1 MSRRRAQALASVAA
15 LASPRTLLDLV
26 RLLHLYGYSHVA
38 PRRAATIGAGVALA
52 PNASLR
58 NGANITIG
66 PGAHVCERCLLWA
79 GESARITL
87 GEKAL
92 RGPEVFL
99 TVANY
104 RTAPGVPVVDQ
115 ARDEADVSIG
125 AGAWLGAR
133 VVVLP
138 GVSVGEGAVV
148 GAGAVVTRDVPAGAI
163 AVGAPARVV
172 GWRSPD
178 AGEQLP

>member
-1 MSRRRAQALASVAA
+1 MSRARRALASLTDLRV
-15 LASPRTLLDLV
+15 LLHV
-26 RLLHLYGYSHVA
+26 PRLLHYYGYSHVA
-38 PRRAATIGAGVALA
+38 PRRAATIGAGVAMA

-66 PGAHVCERCLLWA
+66 AGAHVGERCLLWA
-79 GESARITL
+79 GERARITL

-92 RGPEVFL
+92 LGPEVFV

-104 RTAPGVPVVDQ
+104 RTEPGVPVVDQ
-115 ARDEADVSIG
+115 AREEADVVIG
-125 AGAWLGAR
+125 AGTWLGAR

-138 GVSVGEGAVV
+138 GVTVGDGAVV

-163 AVGAPARVV
+163 AVGVPARVV
-172 GWRSPD
+172 GWRGEP
-178 AGEQLP
+178 AGEGAR